1 MSRPFCALLLPF
13 YCIKGDIGL
22 PLSLSVSLFLYVML
36 EYSSQ
41 MKQSKQVN
49 KPRQTGSALMMSL
62 FVMVILI
69 LLGSA
74 LMKVLSSSSEATAQ
88 EVIGTRAYMAA
99 NSAMQAELQKL
110 FPLNNGTSQC
120 DASPPPYD
128 FSSTGSNVDGLYHC
142 KATTSCTHYATH
154 PTTGEKFYRLTSTG
168 KCESS
173 ALADDSK
180 AVVVSSRK
188 IQVEARDL

>member
-1 MSRPFCALLLPF
+1 
-13 YCIKGDIGL
+13 
-22 PLSLSVSLFLYVML
+22 
-36 EYSSQ
+36 
-41 MKQSKQVN
+41 MKQFNQVYML
-49 KPRQTGSALMMSL
+49 RQTGSALMMSL

-74 LMKVLSSSSEATAQ
+74 LMKVLTSSSEATAQ

-110 FPLNNGTSQC
+110 FPLNNAIPQC
-120 DASPPPYD
+120 NAAPPPYD
-128 FSSTGSNVDGLYHC
+128 FSSTGSNIAGLYHC
-142 KATTSCTHYATH
+142 KATTTCTNYATH
-154 PTTGEKFYRLTSTG
+154 PTTGERFYRLTSTG
-168 KCESS
+168 KCASS
-173 ALADDSK
+173 ALAADSK